1 MDSKY
6 GARAPGVK
14 RGREDGIN
22 TRVRAVCVLGCRAG
36 SAALARR
43 ARAGRDAFLAHDAA
57 LVVACGGRAWDG
69 RVEAD
74 EIARML
80 EDGGVPM
87 AAIVRERCSLD
98 TRDNARFTAE
108 LLARR
113 GVREVLVVTCEWH
126 LPRAKDLFE
135 RAGLDVEGV
144 GVPTP
149 DASILHRAYVTVR
162 ERISAW
168 KDALRP

>member
-1 MDSKY
+1 
-6 GARAPGVK
+6 
-14 RGREDGIN
+14 
-22 TRVRAVCVLGCRAG
+22 VRAVCVLGCRAG

-43 ARAGRDAFLAHDAA
+43 ARAGRDVFLSHDAA
-57 LVVACGGRAWDG
+57 LVVASGGRAWDG

-80 EDGGVPM
+80 KDGGIPDD
-87 AAIVRERCSLD
+87 AIVRERCSLD

-113 GVREVLVVTCEWH
+113 GVRDVLVVTCAWH
-126 LPRAKDLFE
+126 LPRATSLFE
-135 RAGLDVEGV
+135 RAGLHVEGV

-162 ERISAW
+162 ERLSAW
-168 KDALRP
+168 KDARRP